1 MTADMWIVLIIL
13 LGAVFLFIT
22 EWLRVDVV
30 ALGVVVLLMV
40 TGVLSAD
47 EALSGFSNAAVLTI
61 AALFVVGG
69 AVLYTGLAGMIGRR
83 ILTIAGGGELRLMII
98 IMITVALLSSFMS
111 DTGTVAVLL
120 PAIIFLARSA
130 DISPSRL
137 LIPLAFGSLLGG
149 ATTLIG
155 TPPNIIVSDLLREE
169 GLTPF
174 NFFSYTPMGLILV
187 TTGVTFMA
195 LFGRRLLPDRKAQIE
210 GQRIET
216 PEELVDHY
224 RLPENMFRLRVRRN
238 SALAGETIGSA
249 AFGQKHD
256 VTVLDILRRPETS
269 PPRRLV
275 GNGLR
280 GGRASL
286 EADAETAIA
295 ADDILVVQGDAN
307 DVAHLAAVWSL
318 GVQAATEAD
327 EDALIDDEVG
337 VAEVILPP
345 RSSLIGRSLVD
356 LRFGQ
361 RYGLTVLGIHKSGAA
376 NGAARPDFKDR
387 RLQFGDTL
395 LVQGPWRNIMALRDR
410 RRDFIVTG
418 QPEMLMTAAN
428 RSKAG
433 VALLILAAMVTFMV
447 LDLFPIAT
455 IAMTAGLA
463 MVLAG
468 CLTMDQAYQVI
479 DWKSVVLVAGMLPMS
494 IALQKVGLVD
504 VAAQGLVNTLGVMA
518 PRAMLA
524 GLFILTS
531 LFTQVLSNTA
541 TTVIIA
547 PIALASA
554 RTLGVEPYAF
564 LMGVAIA
571 ASMALASP
579 VASPVNTLV
588 MGAGDYRFGDYAR
601 VGAPLILVLMVIT
614 IAVLPLLFP
623 F

>member
-13 LGAVFLFIT
+13 LGAILLFIT

-30 ALGVVVLLMV
+30 GLGVVVLLMI

-61 AALFVVGG
+61 AALFIVGG

-174 NFFSYTPMGLILV
+174 NFFSYTPMGLILIV
-187 TTGVTFMA
+187 TGVTYMA
-195 LFGRRLLPDRKAQIE
+195 LFGRRLLPDRKVQIE
-210 GQRIET
+210 GERIES

-249 AFGQKHD
+249 GFGQKHD
-256 VTVLDILRRPETS
+256 VTVLDILRRPEAS

-280 GGRASL
+280 GGRTSL
-286 EADAETAIA
+286 EAGADTTIA

-307 DVAHLAAVWSL
+307 DVAHLAAVWNL

-345 RSSLIGRSLVD
+345 RSNLIGRSLVD

-418 QPEMLMTAAN
+418 QPEMMMTAAN

-479 DWKSVVLVAGMLPMS
+479 DWKSIVLVAGMLPMS
-494 IALQKVGLVD
+494 IALQKVGLLD
-504 VAAQGLVNTLGVMA
+504 VAAQGLVSTLGVMA

-601 VGAPLILVLMVIT
+601 VGVPLILLIMVIT
-614 IAVLPLLFP
+614 VALLPFLFP